1 MAGVVKSSWVTGKVL
16 ENFQWSKRLLS
27 LRIEA
32 DIGEFKAGQFVRL
45 QVPLEIDGV
54 MQPLSKSYSLI
65 NPPGEAPLEVFYNI
79 VPNGKLSTAL
89 AALKSGD
96 SIEVSQPA
104 NGFFVLDEVPITEQ
118 LWMVATGTG
127 LGPFLSI
134 LQTAQVW
141 DRYRHIIL
149 VHSVPVISELAY
161 SELIQSFAQTYPDQF
176 RFISCVTREANP
188 AGLGMRVTT
197 ALASGELEQQ
207 VGLSFS
213 ATQAHF
219 MLCGNHNMLND
230 MKDLL
235 GQRGLNKHLRHR
247 PGQITTE
254 QYF

>member
-32 DIGEFKAGQFVRL
+32 DIGDFKAGQFVRL

-65 NPPGEAPLEVFYNI
+65 NAPGEAPLEIFYNI
-79 VPNGKLSTAL
+79 VPNGKLSNAL

-104 NGFFVLDEVPITEQ
+104 NGFFVLDEVPVTEQ

-134 LQTAQVW
+134 LQTAQAW

-149 VHSVPVISELAY
+149 VHSVPVVSELAY

-176 RFISCVTREANP
+176 CFISCVTREENP
-188 AGLGMRVTT
+188 VGLAMRVTT
-197 ALASGELEQQ
+197 ALASGELERQA
-207 VGLSFS
+207 GLSFS
-213 ATQAHF
+213 AAQAHF

-235 GQRGLNKHLRHR
+235 GQRGLNKHLRHK